1 MYKVVVSVSKTLKCF
16 PLTLLSNS
24 HLPALQPQCLPSI
37 PYALKHRLRHR
48 TLCFLCKVFLP
59 SHVAQMVM
67 NPPAARGTWVRYL
80 GGKLT
85 CSRTLQLFLSIRSSC
100 HCCFLQYGVCDPPH
114 HSTIPILFHICL
126 FHVPRHPPQPPIIL
140 PLSEMTCIYTHL
152 FYFYLSSSHGAWHIM
167 NTQEIISVNG

>member
-16 PLTLLSNS
+16 LLTLLSNF
-24 HLPALQPQCLPSI
+24 HLPAPQPQCLPSI
-37 PYALKHRLRHR
+37 PYALKHRLPHR

-80 GGKLT
+80 GGKLP
-85 CSRTLQLFLSIRSSC
+85 CSRTLHLFLSIRSSC

-126 FHVPRHPPQPPIIL
+126 SRVPCHPPPNPRSYCHSQK
-140 PLSEMTCIYTHL
+140 
-152 FYFYLSSSHGAWHIM
+152 
-167 NTQEIISVNG
+167 